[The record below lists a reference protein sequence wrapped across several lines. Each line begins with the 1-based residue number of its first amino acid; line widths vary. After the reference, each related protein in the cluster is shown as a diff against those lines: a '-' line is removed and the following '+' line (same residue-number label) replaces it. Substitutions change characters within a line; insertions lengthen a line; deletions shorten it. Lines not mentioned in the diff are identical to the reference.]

1 MKTKNLI
8 NRLSREH
15 LLELYKSAE
24 VVREIMAADSDLQAM
39 FIKSLPAQLTV
50 KDLVALWADKW
61 KNITSDGF
69 TAVLKELSYEEF
81 KKEFKKIN
89 HLPTLIKYW
98 YATPSHHLR
107 EVIGRVV
114 AELLSRRHLK
124 LNKQLVL
131 DLYLILYNGGSA
143 EN

>member
-15 LLELYKSAE
+15 LLKLYKSAE

-61 KNITSDGF
+61 KNISSDGF
-69 TAVLKELSYEEF
+69 TAVLKELSYE
-81 KKEFKKIN
+81 EFKKIN

-114 AELLSRRHLK
+114 AELLPRRHLK

-143 EN
+143 ED